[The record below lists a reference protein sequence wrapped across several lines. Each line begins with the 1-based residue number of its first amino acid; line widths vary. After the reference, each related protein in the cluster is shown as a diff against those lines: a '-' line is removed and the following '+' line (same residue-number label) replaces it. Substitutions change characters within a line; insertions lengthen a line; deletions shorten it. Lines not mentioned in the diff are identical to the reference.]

1 MREKYEQ
8 NLEQWNAN
16 MSILCNLEEL
26 FEMKMP
32 KKRGERELEGLEDEE
47 WREKLDEIKTNQ

>member
-47 WREKLDEIKTNQ
+47 